1 MLLARERLGPE
12 SLVILDEPE
21 DGLSVFA
28 QLELLGLLTVLVR
41 RGAQVLMATHS
52 PVLLAVPGAR
62 IVGVPALEPVPYGA
76 CEPVTATREF
86 ISDPAGTAQFLV
98 QP

>member
-1 MLLARERLGPE
+1 
-12 SLVILDEPE
+12 
-21 DGLSVFA
+21 
-28 QLELLGLLTVLVR
+28 
-41 RGAQVLMATHS
+41 MATHS
-52 PVLLAVPGAR
+52 PVLLAIPGAR
-62 IVGVPALEPVPYGA
+62 IVGVPTLEPVPYDA

>member
-1 MLLARERLGPE
+1 
-12 SLVILDEPE
+12 
-21 DGLSVFA
+21 
-28 QLELLGLLTVLVR
+28 
-41 RGAQVLMATHS
+41 MATHS

-62 IVGVPALEPVPYGA
+62 IVGVPALVPVPYDA

-86 ISDPAGTAQFLV
+86 IDDPVGTAQFLV